1 MTQENKQ
8 FKRSPVTKMLIAE
21 LTRTTHV
28 LPRGEGQYEAQTYM
42 TPTGRTIAKIIIAG
56 AAIEKEDVG
65 KDQTM
70 WRLRISDPSGTIQV
84 YAGTYQPEAVQV
96 IAMLEIPSF
105 VAVVGKMHLYQP
117 EDGNVI
123 VSIRSDSVT
132 PIDGAN
138 RDSLILDA
146 SLSTLRSIRKTIDEK
161 MKEVAG
167 IYGEK
172 DGKEAYILVAR
183 QAIEGLLE
191 SFSDSAPAQAHHEA
205 EATLEEKPVPVKTS
219 SSSPPPASAPAYP
232 GKADKKR
239 EKEKEKHESDKT
251 GKSIDDSIQT
261 VQEVVLGL
269 LKEKGTVKYGD
280 IPDFLKEKG
289 VNPNMVD
296 WTSAVKRLMQ
306 EGYCCEP
313 RLGVLRVV

>member
-1 MTQENKQ
+1 MTQENRQ

-21 LTRTTHV
+21 LFRTTHA
-28 LPRGEGQYEAQTYM
+28 LSRGEGQYEAQTYM
-42 TPTGRTIAKIIIAG
+42 TPTGRTIAKVMIAG

-70 WRLRISDPSGTIQV
+70 WRLRISDPSGTVQV
-84 YAGTYQPEAVQV
+84 YAGTYQPEAAQV
-96 IAMLEIPSF
+96 IARLEIPSF

-123 VSIRSDSVT
+123 VSIRPDSVT
-132 PIDGAN
+132 LIDGAS

-146 SLSTLRSIRKTIDEK
+146 SLSILRSIRKTTDEK

-191 SFSDSAPAQAHHEA
+191 SFSEKAEMVSAPVQSAAQDVDD
-205 EATLEEKPVPVKTS
+205 ATKPAPPHPKTE
-219 SSSPPPASAPAYP
+219 
-232 GKADKKR
+232 DKKKKMP
-239 EKEKEKHESDKT
+239 EKEQDKT
-251 GKSIDDSIQT
+251 GKSIDNAIQT
-261 VQEVVLGL
+261 VQEVVLEL
-269 LKEKGTVKYGD
+269 LKEKGSIKYED
-280 IPDFLKEKG
+280 IPDLLKEKG

-313 RLGVLRVV
+313 RLGTLRVV

>member
-123 VSIRSDSVT
+123 VSIRPDSVT
-132 PIDGAN
+132 PIDVAS
-138 RDSLILDA
+138 RDSLIFDA
-146 SLSTLRSIRKTIDEK
+146 SLSILRSIRGITDDK
-161 MKEVAG
+161 MKEVAD

-191 SFSDSAPAQAHHEA
+191 SFSDRAPAQVHHEA
-205 EATLEEKPVPVKTS
+205 EKV
-219 SSSPPPASAPAYP
+219 APEAAQAP
-232 GKADKKR
+232 GKADKKKEKKT
-239 EKEKEKHESDKT
+239 EKEQESDT
-251 GKSIDDSIQT
+251 GKSIDDAVQT
-261 VQEVVLGL
+261 VQEVVLEL
-269 LKEKGTVKYGD
+269 LKEKGTIKYKD
-280 IPDFLKEKG
+280 IPDLLKARG

-313 RLGVLRVV
+313 RLGTLRVV

>member
-1 MTQENKQ
+1 MSQETRT
-8 FKRSPVTKMLIAE
+8 FKRAPVTKILIAE
-21 LTRTTHV
+21 LFRTTHT

-42 TPTGRTIAKIIIAG
+42 TPTGRTISKVMIAG

-84 YAGTYQPEAVQV
+84 YAGTYQPEAAQA
-96 IAMLEIPSF
+96 IAGLEIPSF
-105 VAVVGKMHLYQP
+105 VAVVGKVHLYNP
-117 EDGNVI
+117 EDGSVI
-123 VSIRSDSVT
+123 ISIRPDSVT
-132 PIDGAN
+132 LIDVAS

-146 SLSTLRSIRKTIDEK
+146 SLSTLRSIRKTTDEK
-161 MKEVAG
+161 MAEVAG

-172 DGKEAYILVAR
+172 DGKEAYILIAR

-191 SFSDSAPAQAHHEA
+191 SFQEKAEKVSAPAQVEQKVVTESVSPHPK
-205 EATLEEKPVPVKTS
+205 TEKGKEKKN
-219 SSSPPPASAPAYP
+219 AP
-232 GKADKKR
+232 
-239 EKEKEKHESDKT
+239 EKEHDKT
-251 GKSIDDSIQT
+251 DTSIGDAIQT
-261 VQEVVLGL
+261 VQEVILEIL
-269 LKEKGTVKYGD
+269 QEKGTIKYED
-280 IPDFLKEKG
+280 IPDLLKARE

-313 RLGVLRVV
+313 RIGTLRVV